1 MLKEN
6 QNMSQQVV
14 TSAAVSAMLHI
25 GDLDPSVTEADIYT
39 AFKNF
44 APAISFINIRRDLKA
59 GSLGSAK
66 IQFSNPEAA
75 KSARKELHGEL
86 IKGRHITVA
95 DFNREYKS
103 KASSNVFVKNFPEE
117 VTNRDLELEFSL
129 CGHIISSKI
138 SYDQAG
144 RSRRYGFIQF
154 DNAEAATKAV
164 TKDGQEWRGERV
176 KVEHFLPREQ
186 RESMF
191 SKSNLHICGFHAN
204 TTKAELDGVFG
215 AFGEITSSII
225 QNKKVKAETKYFGFV
240 NFKEASSA
248 EAAKTELNGKE
259 MLGGVLLVQPHMSK
273 YARAQF
279 LKAEFKKRQE
289 KWKQTNLVFNKLPP
303 TVTESN
309 LRELCQEYGQISSIK
324 ILFKS
329 NVHFQDGAPVHEMIP
344 TGTGFVNFESADGAE
359 RAQKALNR
367 TQFEKQSV
375 FVSHWK
381 PREELMRFLKSIQ
394 ARRRLP
400 HEMYPFYPSAYRPA
414 ASQYPPRKGP
424 EGRPARQQPAYAPMP
439 VPQPGLRPIPQH
451 QPGMPK
457 PVAPAVPTPIT
468 INRLQ
473 ETVEKLPDLKSKK
486 QAVGEFLYPRIHS
499 LTNPNIAGKIT
510 GMLLEMDIH
519 ELVKLSDDQLLL
531 RRRVGEAIEVL
542 RGAWSADEKMRQSLE
557 LLKMKDA

>member
-1 MLKEN
+1 MT
-6 QNMSQQVV
+6 QQVV
-14 TSAAVSAMLHI
+14 SSAAVSAMLHI

-44 APAISFINIRRDLKA
+44 APVITFINIRRDVKT

-66 IQFSNPEAA
+66 IQFNNPEAA
-75 KSARKELHGEL
+75 KTARKELNGEL

-95 DFNREYKS
+95 DFNREYKN
-103 KASSNVFVKNFPEE
+103 KTAFNVFVKNFPEDI
-117 VTNRDLELEFSL
+117 TSRDLELEFSL

-138 SYDQAG
+138 SYDQG
-144 RSRRYGFIQF
+144 GHSRRYGFIQF
-154 DNAEAATKAV
+154 DIAEAAAKAV
-164 TKDGQEWRGERV
+164 AKDGQEWRGERL

-191 SKSNLHICGFHAN
+191 SKSNLHICGFHPN
-204 TTKAELDGVFG
+204 TTKAELDSVFS

-225 QNKKVKAETKYFGFV
+225 QNKKVRTETKHFGFV
-240 NFKEASSA
+240 NYKEPSSA
-248 EAAKTELNGKE
+248 EAAKAALNDHE
-259 MLGGVLLVQPHMSK
+259 ALGGVLKVQPHMSK

-279 LKAEFKKRQE
+279 LKAEFKKKQE
-289 KWKQTNLVFNKLPP
+289 RWKQTNLVFNKLPSS
-303 TVTESN
+303 VTESH
-309 LRELCQEYGQISSIK
+309 LRQVCEEYGPITSIK

-329 NVHFQDGAPVHEMIP
+329 NVHFQDETPVHEMIP
-344 TGTGFVNFESADGAE
+344 TGTGFVNFETAESAE
-359 RAQKALNR
+359 KAQKALNR

-381 PREELMRFLKSIQ
+381 PRDELMRFLKSIQ
-394 ARRRLP
+394 ARKRIP
-400 HEMYPFYPSAYRPA
+400 HDLFPFYPTPYRGA
-414 ASQYPPRKGP
+414 AGGYPPRKGP
-424 EGRPARQQPAYAPMP
+424 ETRPGRPQGAYAPIP
-439 VPQPGLRPIPQH
+439 VAQPGLRPIPQH

-457 PVAPAVPTPIT
+457 PVAAPPQAPIT

-486 QAVGEFLYPRIHS
+486 QAIGEFLYPRIHS

-510 GMLLEMDIH
+510 GMLLEMEIS
-519 ELVKLSDDQLLL
+519 ELLKLSEDLPNL
-531 RRRVGEAIEVL
+531 RKRITEAIEVL
-542 RGAWSADEKMRQSLE
+542 RRAWAGDEKMRASME